1 MVKLTGGG
9 INSRQVVQ
17 SNKGR
22 KVEPVAHRGNVAGVA
37 QQGLATAFK
46 KEPLTSGAGYQ
57 PEKMPGTGIAGGTY
71 NSGSTG
77 PGSLRTTYRSGSQAQ
92 HGPVAQGSVNR
103 APDPP
108 ATAPGRDI
116 LSDYGPEVS
125 GPGRRR

>member
-9 INSRQVVQ
+9 ISGNKVVQ

-22 KVEPVAHRGNVAGVA
+22 KVEPTSHKANVGGVA
-37 QQGLATAFK
+37 QQGLATQFK
-46 KEPLTSGAGYQ
+46 KDPLEQGRGYEPKAMG
-57 PEKMPGTGIAGGTY
+57 PTGIAGGTY
-71 NSGSTG
+71 NSASTG
-77 PGSLRTTYRSGSQAQ
+77 PGSQRTTYRSGSQAQ

-116 LSDYGPEVS
+116 LSDYGPEK
-125 GPGRRR
+125 RRG